1 MGTVDLSLEISRLL
15 CYGLQKGLLAP
26 EDAAYSANRI
36 LALLGISE
44 FEWKPV
50 EEKLRFPA
58 EPLERI
64 CDWAAEQSLIDPD
77 TLDGRDLF
85 DTEVMNCL
93 MPRPSEVVSRFYGL
107 YEGNKKAAT
116 DYYYELSRSSNYIRV
131 DRVEKDRMWTC
142 LLYTSR
148 CV

>member
-58 EPLERI
+58 EPWNASAIGPRNRVLSIR
-64 CDWAAEQSLIDPD
+64 
-77 TLDGRDLF
+77 TLWTGE
-85 DTEVMNCL
+85 TC
-93 MPRPSEVVSRFYGL
+93 S
-107 YEGNKKAAT
+107 
-116 DYYYELSRSSNYIRV
+116 IR
-131 DRVEKDRMWTC
+131 K
-142 LLYTSR
+142 
-148 CV
+148 

>member
-50 EEKLRFPA
+50 EEKSPFPCGTFGTHLRLGRGTESYRSGHFGR
-58 EPLERI
+58 ER
-64 CDWAAEQSLIDPD
+64 DFVRYGSDELPD
-77 TLDGRDLF
+77 APVL
-85 DTEVMNCL
+85 
-93 MPRPSEVVSRFYGL
+93 PRWFSRFYGL
-107 YEGNKKAAT
+107 
-116 DYYYELSRSSNYIRV
+116 L
-131 DRVEKDRMWTC
+131 
-142 LLYTSR
+142 
-148 CV
+148 

>member
-93 MPRPSEVVSRFYGL
+93 MPRPPRWFQSF
-107 YEGNKKAAT
+107 T
-116 DYYYELSRSSNYIRV
+116 DCMKGIKRLPPITI
-131 DRVEKDRMWTC
+131 MG
-142 LLYTSR
+142 
-148 CV
+148 

>member
-77 TLDGRDLF
+77 TLDGERLVRYGSDELP
-85 DTEVMNCL
+85 DAPVL
-93 MPRPSEVVSRFYGL
+93 PRWFQGF
-107 YEGNKKAAT
+107 T
-116 DYYYELSRSSNYIRV
+116 DG
-131 DRVEKDRMWTC
+131 
-142 LLYTSR
+142 
-148 CV
+148 

>member
-77 TLDGRDLF
+77 TLDGRDSVSYTHLHAGARGM
-85 DTEVMNCL
+85 DRCL
-93 MPRPSEVVSRFYGL
+93 GYQADG
-107 YEGNKKAAT
+107 
-116 DYYYELSRSSNYIRV
+116 RV
-131 DRVEKDRMWTC
+131 
-142 LLYTSR
+142 
-148 CV
+148 